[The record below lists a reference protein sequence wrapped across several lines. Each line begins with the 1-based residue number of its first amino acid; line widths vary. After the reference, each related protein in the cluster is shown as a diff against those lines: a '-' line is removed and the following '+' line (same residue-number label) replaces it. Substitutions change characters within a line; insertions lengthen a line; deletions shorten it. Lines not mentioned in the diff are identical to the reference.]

1 MNAIDLE
8 ARADGPVESA
18 SRKLRVLIITKLF
31 PNAAEPLLA
40 PFNRQ
45 QFAAL
50 SRHCDVKIWA
60 CLPWYPGARL
70 LQRWS
75 PAGRTTRV
83 PRQEV
88 IEGMPVDHPRVFYVP
103 KIGHAFAGAFYAASL
118 LPRVLASRGQFD
130 VILGAWAYPD
140 GTASVVLGRL
150 LSVPVVVKVHGS
162 DIDVLS
168 TKLGPRK
175 NLRWLLPRADA
186 VVAVSRPLANEV
198 AALGVRPDRIT
209 VIRNGVNTEL
219 FRPRKI
225 TEAREALGH
234 GEDRRKW
241 LAFVGLMVKDKGIY
255 ELLAAFSRI
264 AARRTDIALVF
275 VGHGAELDASRAE
288 AASLGDRVIF
298 AGGRPLAE
306 IPLWMAS
313 AQAVVLPSHHEG
325 TPNVLIEA
333 MACGR
338 RVVASGVGGIPDLIT
353 SKTLGELVPPR
364 DVPALEVALERAADA
379 TYDSAAVAAAAAQH
393 SWDDSAHR
401 LHALLEQVVA
411 ERRLL

>member
-1 MNAIDLE
+1 M
-8 ARADGPVESA
+8 
-18 SRKLRVLIITKLF
+18 RVLIITKLF

-50 SRHCDVKIWA
+50 SRHCDVQVWA

-75 PAGRTTRV
+75 QAGRTTRV
-83 PRQEV
+83 PRHEV
-88 IEGMPVDHPRVFYVP
+88 IEGLSVDHPRVFYVP
-103 KIGHAFAGAFYAASL
+103 KIGHAFAGAFYATSL
-118 LPRVLASRGQFD
+118 LPRILAWRGRFD

-140 GTASVVLGRL
+140 GAASVALGRL
-150 LSVPVVVKVHGS
+150 LAVPVVVKVHGS

-168 TKLGPRK
+168 TKRGPRT

-186 VVAVSRPLANEV
+186 VVAVSRPLASEV

-209 VIRNGVNTEL
+209 VIRNGVDTAL
-219 FRPRKI
+219 FRPRNI
-225 TEAREALGH
+225 ADAREALGH

-241 LAFVGLMVKDKGIY
+241 LVFVGLMVKDKGIY

-264 AARRTDIALVF
+264 AARRPDIALVF
-275 VGHGAELDASRAE
+275 VGHGSELDGCRAE
-288 AASLGDRVIF
+288 AVALGDRVIF

-313 AQAVVLPSHHEG
+313 GQAVVLPSHHEG
-325 TPNVLIEA
+325 TPNVLLEA

-338 RVVASGVGGIPDLIT
+338 RVVASSVGGIPDLIA
-353 SKTLGELVPPR
+353 SAALGELVPQR
-364 DVPALEVALERAADA
+364 DVPALEAALERAADA
-379 TYDSAAVAAAAAQH
+379 IYDSAAVAAAAGQH
-393 SWDDSAHR
+393 SWDDSASR
-401 LHALLEQVVA
+401 LHAVLEQVLVTRPR
-411 ERRLL
+411 ERRFV